1 MKGGRLIMNPTF
13 TGMIPTRTA
22 GFVGILTCRLG

>member
-1 MKGGRLIMNPTF
+1 MLNADLGAFRT

-22 GFVGILTCRLG
+22 GFVGILTARLG